1 MSEELHE
8 ELRAAFEAA
17 NAAEAERD
25 TTVLESGAS
34 TDDAGAADEPEKAPE
49 KVVKKAEGEVK
60 AEAQDDPAK
69 SAEEPPAEGVKLDKA
84 RAPTSWNAK
93 VREKW
98 TELPEE
104 VRQEVIKREEAHIN
118 GVRKLQDEFAPVR
131 QFAESVGGV
140 LQEARQLGQD
150 PVQYIHNLAAA
161 ERGLRSGSPDQK
173 FGVLLQLAD
182 QYGIPLRQFLGT
194 DAPAQQP
201 QAAQIPA
208 EVARELEESRRFRE
222 QMAQQQQVNQQT
234 QVQRQVEE
242 FKRDREFFEDVRET
256 MAGLF
261 ESNQVSTLEEAYE
274 KAIWMNPDV
283 RAVLLQREKAQ
294 QGQEQHKQRQLAAAG
309 ASGRQG
315 TADVNSGVDFEDE
328 DSIEATIRK
337 SIVASSGRV

>member
-1 MSEELHE
+1 MSEELHD
-8 ELRAAFEAA
+8 ELRKAFEAA
-17 NAAEAERD
+17 SAED
-25 TTVLESGAS
+25 TEPNTAPV
-34 TDDAGAADEPEKAPE
+34 DAGASADDADDSQEGGEAPE
-49 KVVKKAEGEVK
+49 KVAEKPEGEVK
-60 AEAQDDPAK
+60 PEEAKPEEAADPKDA
-69 SAEEPPAEGVKLDKA
+69 VKLDKA

-98 TELPEE
+98 AELPEE
-104 VRQEVIKREEAHIN
+104 VRQEVIKREEAHVN
-118 GVRKLQDEFAPVR
+118 GVRKLQEEFAPVR

-140 LQEARQLGQD
+140 LQEARALGQD

-161 ERGLRSGSPDQK
+161 ERGLRNGSPDQK

-194 DAPAQQP
+194 ADAQSQQP

-208 EVARELEESRRFRE
+208 EVARELEEARRFRE
-222 QMAQQQQVNQQT
+222 QMTHQQQVQQQT
-234 QVQRQVEE
+234 EVQRQVEQ
-242 FKRDREFFEDVRET
+242 FQQGREFFDDVREI

-261 ESNQVSTLEEAYE
+261 EANQVSTLEEAYD
-274 KAIWMNPDV
+274 KAIWMHPDV

-294 QGQEQHKQRQLAAAG
+294 QGQQQQKQRQLAAAG
-309 ASGRQG
+309 ASGRPG